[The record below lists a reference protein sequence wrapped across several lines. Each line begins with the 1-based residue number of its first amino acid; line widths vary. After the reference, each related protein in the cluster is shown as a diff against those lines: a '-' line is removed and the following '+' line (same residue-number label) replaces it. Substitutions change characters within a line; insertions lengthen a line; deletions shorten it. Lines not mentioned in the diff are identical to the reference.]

1 VAPPKAQGVWRD
13 DDRDGA
19 LVKDEPIVV
28 HGDRDK
34 IVRSLGAD
42 RRGNVSSPRSSSRT
56 VRQATALAGHENP
69 PHETLAPLAAAAFE
83 TEAYQTLLAR
93 AQRRT
98 GRVPPALIARH
109 VLSVTRGA
117 DWPVQRDALEALLR
131 RFAFGRADRLE
142 IVARPPRSRRLGL
155 YATRRPGSPARPYR
169 TLLRRVEPIEGS
181 CDCADFLRSSLGL
194 CKHLLTVLEDLAAR
208 RGGLDDAGREPIP
221 SSSPLRWDP
230 VRPLTGPGDW
240 LARIRWADGVPDR
253 GLRRW
258 FDPGDG
264 DHWTLD
270 VPEMPATRL
279 AVVDALL
286 DALGPGRAEPA
297 LHALLQEDRRH
308 LAREIEGA
316 RSLAR
321 LREALRSL
329 KQPLYPYQREGVERF
344 LVRGRLLLADDMG
357 LGKTAQAI
365 AACHALW
372 RAGRVRRGL
381 LVVPAALKPQWLREW
396 QLFTDAPAA
405 VVDGNPAERRAAFHA
420 CRRGFL
426 LGNYEQLIR
435 DLDVVRDWTPD
446 IVVLDEAQRIK
457 NWATKTALTVKR
469 LEPPYRLVLT
479 GTPMEN
485 RLDELAS
492 IVEWVDDLALEPK
505 WRLAPWH
512 TTPVD
517 GKTEISGARNL
528 DTLRTR
534 LGGCMVRRVRAEVLS
549 QLPGR
554 TDTRIPVEMT
564 TEQMEEHDALNMPIA
579 QLLARGRR
587 RPLTQAEFLRLM
599 TLLTTQRI
607 ISNGLAQLRFE
618 DMWPDLS
625 RIERPTES
633 TLRGL
638 ASPKLLE
645 LRELIGQ
652 LALAQT
658 RKVVVFSQ
666 WRRMLRLAHWATR
679 DDLARERVRA
689 AFFTGEEGQKR
700 RTQNI
705 VDFHDDPACRVLF
718 ATDAG
723 GVGLNL
729 QRAASACINVE
740 LPWNPAVLEQR
751 IGRIYRLGQ
760 RRPID
765 VYNLVGEPGI
775 ESRIA
780 ELVGSKQALFTGL
793 FDGTT
798 DEVAFARSG
807 SFLSRIERI
816 VTPALEPAPPR
827 GEEAA
832 DVEDDQAAREI
843 DAIVAAGDESHDTL
857 PPTVTEPPA
866 APSATDVQRLFAG
879 LTVQRTARGGLVI
892 EAPPETAS
900 TLAALFSGMAQLLQ
914 AAAAPAPPSLEEPAG
929 ASAGT
934 PGR

>member
-1 VAPPKAQGVWRD
+1 VKEYVNSQPQLRIADSGTIMQSRSSQPKAI
-13 DDRDGA
+13 A
-19 LVKDEPIVV
+19 ITE
-28 HGDRDK
+28 
-34 IVRSLGAD
+34 S
-42 RRGNVSSPRSSSRT
+42 
-56 VRQATALAGHENP
+56 
-69 PHETLAPLAAAAFE
+69 ETH
-83 TEAYQTLLAR
+83 QTLLTR

-98 GRVPPALIARH
+98 GAVPADWIARH
-109 VLSVTRGA
+109 VLSVTHGG
-117 DWPVQRDALEALLR
+117 DWPVQRDALDAVLR
-131 RFAFGRADRLE
+131 RCASAHTDEIQIVGRPRGGRL
-142 IVARPPRSRRLGL
+142 LGL
-155 YATRRPGSPARPYR
+155 YSTRRRGSRARPYR
-169 TLLRRVEPIEGS
+169 TLLRRIKPLDGS
-181 CDCADFLRSSLGL
+181 CECADFLRNSLGL
-194 CKHLLTVLEDLAAR
+194 CKHLVAVLEYVVSKRR
-208 RGGLDDAGREPIP
+208 RGDVEHEVAAELA
-221 SSSPLRWDP
+221 PLRWDP

-240 LARIRWADGVPDR
+240 LARIRWVDDTPDR
-253 GLRRW
+253 DLRRW
-258 FDPGDG
+258 LRPANGNGWTIAVPG
-264 DHWTLD
+264 
-270 VPEMPATRL
+270 ASSQRL
-279 AVVDALL
+279 ALVDRLLAALH
-286 DALGPGRAEPA
+286 DGNSEPA
-297 LHALLQEDRRH
+297 LQALLRDERAR
-308 LAREIEGA
+308 LAREIQA
-316 RSLAR
+316 ASTRKHLHLAVQT
-321 LREALRSL
+321 L
-329 KQPLYPYQREGVERF
+329 KQSLYRYQHDGVERF
-344 LVRGRLLLADDMG
+344 FVRGRLLLADDMG

-372 RAGRVRRGL
+372 HTGRVRRGL

-405 VVDGNPAERRAAFHA
+405 VVDGTPGQRRAAFEG

-435 DLDVVRDWTPD
+435 DLDIVREWTPD

-469 LEPPYRLVLT
+469 LDPPYRLVLT

-492 IVEWVDDLALEPK
+492 IVEWVDNLALEPK
-505 WRLAPWH
+505 WRLAAWH

-517 GKTEISGARNL
+517 GKTEIGGARNL

-534 LGGCMVRRVRAEVLS
+534 LATCMVRRVRQEVLS
-549 QLPGR
+549 QLPAR
-554 TDTRIPVEMT
+554 TDTRIPIEMT
-564 TEQMEEHDALNMPIA
+564 AEQLDEHDALNMPIA
-579 QLLARGRR
+579 QILGRAKR
-587 RPLTQAEFLRLM
+587 RPLTQPEFLRLM

-607 ISNGLAQLRFE
+607 IANGLAQLRFAQI
-618 DMWPDLS
+618 WPDLS
-625 RIERPTES
+625 RIEQPTDS
-633 TLRGL
+633 TLQGL
-638 ASPKLLE
+638 ASPKLVE

-652 LALAQT
+652 LVLAQG

-679 DDLARERVRA
+679 DQLAREGVRP

-765 VYNLVGEPGI
+765 VYNLVSEPGI

-780 ELVGSKQALFTGL
+780 DLVGSKKALFTGL
-793 FDGTT
+793 FDGTS
-798 DEVAFARSG
+798 DEVAFGRSG

-816 VTPALEPAPPR
+816 VTPALSPAPPR
-827 GEEAA
+827 GE
-832 DVEDDQAAREI
+832 DVSVSEDDSAEREI
-843 DAIVAAGDESHDTL
+843 QAVVAAGDESCDIAG
-857 PPTVTEPPA
+857 VA
-866 APSATDVQRLFAG
+866 APQAEPVLSAAEIQRLVSG
-879 LTVQRTARGGLVI
+879 LTVQRTASGGLVI
-892 EAPPETAS
+892 EAPPEAAS

-914 AAAAPAPPSLEEPAG
+914 AAATPPVMG
-929 ASAGT
+929 
-934 PGR
+934 GRPVRRFQRK

>member
-1 VAPPKAQGVWRD
+1 MHGTTSVGAGWDRGFPFSAVLVNQALSRSRWASHSAPGYNAPDMPV
-13 DDRDGA
+13 
-19 LVKDEPIVV
+19 
-28 HGDRDK
+28 
-34 IVRSLGAD
+34 
-42 RRGNVSSPRSSSRT
+42 
-56 VRQATALAGHENP
+56 P
-69 PHETLAPLAAAAFE
+69 PPAAATFELE

-98 GRVPPALIARH
+98 GRVPPELIAGH
-109 VLSVTRGA
+109 ILSVTRGA
-117 DWPVQRDALEALLR
+117 DWPVRRDALEALLR
-131 RFAFGRADRLE
+131 RFAFGRTDRLQ
-142 IVARPPRSRRLGL
+142 IVARPPKGRRLGL

-169 TLLRRVEPIEGS
+169 TLLRRIEPSGGRASHPIEGS

-194 CKHLLTVLEDLAAR
+194 CKHLLTVLEDVASR
-208 RGGLDDAGREPIP
+208 RAGLDEAGREPIP
-221 SSSPLRWDP
+221 NSSPLRWDP

-240 LARIRWADGVPDR
+240 LARIRWVAGLPDR
-253 GLRRW
+253 DLRRW
-258 FDPGDG
+258 FRPADG
-264 DHWTLD
+264 DRWTLD
-270 VPEMPATRL
+270 VPATPEARL

-286 DALGPGRAEPA
+286 GALGHGRAEPA
-297 LHALLQEDRRH
+297 LHALLQEDRRR

-329 KQPLYPYQREGVERF
+329 RQPLYPYQREGVGRF

-396 QLFTDAPAA
+396 QLFTDAPAT
-405 VVDGNPAERRAAFHA
+405 VVDGNPAQRRAAFDA

-517 GKTEISGARNL
+517 GATETGGARNL

-534 LGGCMVRRVRAEVLS
+534 LAGCMVRRVRAEVLS
-549 QLPGR
+549 QLPAR
-554 TDTRIPVEMT
+554 TDTRISVEMT
-564 TEQMEEHDALNMPIA
+564 AEQLEEHDALNMPIA
-579 QLLARGRR
+579 QLLGRARQ

-618 DMWPDLS
+618 ATWPDLS

-638 ASPKLLE
+638 ATPKLLE

-652 LALAQT
+652 LALAQA

-679 DDLARERVRA
+679 DELARERVRA

-751 IGRIYRLGQ
+751 VGRIYRLGQ

-765 VYNLVGEPGI
+765 VYNLVSEPGI

-780 ELVGSKQALFTGL
+780 DLVGSKQALFTGL
-793 FDGTT
+793 FDGAS
-798 DEVAFARSG
+798 DEVVFERSG

-816 VTPALEPAPPR
+816 VAPAREPAPPR
-827 GEEAA
+827 GRETPEA
-832 DVEDDQAAREI
+832 EDDPAEREI
-843 DAIVAAGDESHDTL
+843 EALVTAGDESRDA
-857 PPTVTEPPA
+857 PAPTAPESTPT
-866 APSATDVQRLFAG
+866 PSAAAVQRLFSG
-879 LTVQRTARGGLVI
+879 LTVQRTDRGGLVI

-914 AAAAPAPPSLEEPAG
+914 AAAAPAPPSLEKPDGVSSDTAHG
-929 ASAGT
+929 SAQ
-934 PGR
+934 PRPR

>member
-1 VAPPKAQGVWRD
+1 MPVP
-13 DDRDGA
+13 
-19 LVKDEPIVV
+19 
-28 HGDRDK
+28 
-34 IVRSLGAD
+34 
-42 RRGNVSSPRSSSRT
+42 
-56 VRQATALAGHENP
+56 
-69 PHETLAPLAAAAFE
+69 PLAAATFEIE

-93 AQRRT
+93 ARRRT
-98 GRVPPALIARH
+98 GRVPPELIARH

-131 RFAFGRADRLE
+131 RFAFGRADQLR
-142 IVARPPRSRRLGL
+142 IVARPPKGRRLGL

-169 TLLRRVEPIEGS
+169 TLLRRVEPFEGS

-194 CKHLLTVLEDLAAR
+194 CKHLLTVLDDVASR
-208 RGGLDDAGREPIP
+208 RGGLDETGREPIP
-221 SSSPLRWDP
+221 SSSLLRWDP
-230 VRPLTGPGDW
+230 VRPLTGSGDW
-240 LARIRWADGVPDR
+240 LARVCWVGGPPDR
-253 GLRRW
+253 DLHRW
-258 FDPGDG
+258 FRPGDG
-264 DHWTLD
+264 DRWTLD
-270 VPEMPATRL
+270 VPAMPETRL
-279 AVVDALL
+279 AVVDVLL
-286 DALGPGRAEPA
+286 GLLGPGHAEPA
-297 LHALLQEDRRH
+297 LHALLQEDRRR

-316 RSLAR
+316 RSVAR
-321 LREALRSL
+321 LRAAWRSL
-329 KQPLYPYQREGVERF
+329 KQPLYPYQREGAARF
-344 LVRGRLLLADDMG
+344 LARGRLLLADDMG

-365 AACHALW
+365 AACHVLW

-396 QLFTDAPAA
+396 QLFTDAPAT
-405 VVDGNPAERRAAFHA
+405 VIDGGPAQRRGTFDA

-435 DLDVVRDWTPD
+435 DLDVVRAWTPD

-469 LEPPYRLVLT
+469 LDPPYRLVLT

-485 RLDELAS
+485 RLEELAS

-512 TTPVD
+512 TMSVD
-517 GKTEISGARNL
+517 GKTEVSGARNL

-534 LGGCMVRRVRAEVLS
+534 LAGCMVRRVRAEVLS
-549 QLPGR
+549 QLPAR
-554 TDTRIPVEMT
+554 TDTRVPIEMT
-564 TEQMEEHDALNMPIA
+564 AEQQEEHDALNMPIA
-579 QLLARGRR
+579 QLLGRARR

-607 ISNGLAQLRFE
+607 IANGLAQLRFE
-618 DMWPDLS
+618 DIWPDLS

-645 LRELIGQ
+645 LRELIDQ
-652 LALAQT
+652 LALAQA

-679 DDLARERVRA
+679 DVLARERVRA

-765 VYNLVGEPGI
+765 VYNLVSEPGI

-780 ELVGSKQALFTGL
+780 DLVGSKQALFTGL

-798 DEVAFARSG
+798 DEVAFERSG

-816 VTPALEPAPPR
+816 VAPALGPAPPSGR
-827 GEEAA
+827 EVA
-832 DVEDDQAAREI
+832 DVEDDPAEREI
-843 DAIVAAGDESHDTL
+843 EALVTAGDESRDA
-857 PPTVTEPPA
+857 PAPTAPEPAPT
-866 APSATDVQRLFAG
+866 PSAADVQRLFSG
-879 LTVQRTARGGLVI
+879 LTVQRTGRGGLVI

-900 TLAALFSGMAQLLQ
+900 TLAALFGGMAQLLQ
-914 AAAAPAPPSLEEPAG
+914 AAATPAPLSLAKQDEA
-929 ASAGT
+929 AAHTVRRSARPRT
-934 PGR
+934 R